1 MIPIMS
7 DAFTLL
13 FDPAEPRRL
22 DPGARLFHAGDAV
35 RNMYLVAEGAVNLTR
50 VTHGGSPVTLQS
62 ARPGQVVAEASAYS
76 ATYHCDALAV
86 TTSLVNSISV
96 ADFRARLTADPS
108 LAEGW
113 AAHLAH
119 TVQTA
124 RLRAEIRTLRT
135 VAERL
140 DAWIGEGRA
149 LPAKGSLQDLAAE
162 LGVSR
167 EALYRE
173 LSRRRQLHS

>member
-1 MIPIMS
+1 MILIML
-7 DAFTLL
+7 DALAAL
-13 FDPAEPRRL
+13 FDAAELRRL

-35 RNMYLVAEGAVNLTR
+35 RNMYLVVKGAVNLTR
-50 VTHGGSPVTLQS
+50 VTEAGAPVILQR
-62 ARPGQVVAEASAYS
+62 ARPVQVLAEASAYS
-76 ATYHCDALAV
+76 EIYHCDAQAI
-86 TTSLVNSISV
+86 TSALVHSV
-96 ADFRARLTADPS
+96 PVVNFRSQLTADPS

-119 TVQTA
+119 AVQTA

-135 VAERL
+135 VTERL
-140 DAWIGEGRA
+140 DAWIDEGRA

-173 LSRRRQLHS
+173 LSRRRQLRL